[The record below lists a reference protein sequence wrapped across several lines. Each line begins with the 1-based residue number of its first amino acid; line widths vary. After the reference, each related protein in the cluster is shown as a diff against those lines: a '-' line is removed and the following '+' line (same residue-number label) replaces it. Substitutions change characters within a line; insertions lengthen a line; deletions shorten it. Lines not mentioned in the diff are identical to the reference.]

1 VVNVRAPTI
10 GQQQAKQGHN
20 APLRPEQP
28 HRWGI
33 WPGIAI
39 SAAVALAAMQAGTI
53 DWLAAHGASALTAA
67 IVLGILIGN
76 SIYARFAS
84 MAGAGVNFSRQTL
97 LRAGVILYG
106 FRLTLHDVGHVGL
119 AGVVIDALVIC
130 TTFIVTVFLGVRV
143 FSLDRKTAILIGAGS
158 SICGAA
164 AVMATE
170 PVVRAKADQVTMA
183 ISTVVVFGTAAIFLY
198 PALYALMQQGSSTI
212 GAQAFGIYA
221 GSTIHEVAQVFAA
234 GRSVSEAVANTAVIA
249 KMVRVMMLAPF
260 LIVLSAWF
268 NRGSKFD
275 SRGHG
280 KMRIQIPWFAVW
292 FIAAVVF
299 NSFGLR
305 PTWLVR
311 WVISLD
317 TFLLAMA
324 MAALGM
330 TTHLRA
336 VRDAGPK
343 PLLLGGVIF
352 VWLILGGAAINWSVL
367 TLLELH

>member
-1 VVNVRAPTI
+1 MRAPTI
-10 GQQQAKQGHN
+10 DQQPAEHDRN
-20 APLRPEQP
+20 APSHPEIP
-28 HRWGI
+28 HRWGL

-39 SAAVALAAMQAGTI
+39 SAAVALVAMRMGTI
-53 DWLAAHGASALTAA
+53 DWLAAHGVSALTAA

-76 SIYARFAS
+76 TVYGRVAS
-84 MAGAGVNFSRQTL
+84 TAGAGVNFSRQTL

-106 FRLTLHDVGHVGL
+106 FRLTLHDVGHVGF
-119 AGVVIDALVIC
+119 AGILIDALVLS
-130 TTFIVTVFLGVRV
+130 TTFVLTVLLGVRV
-143 FSLDRKTAILIGAGS
+143 FGLDRRTAILIGAGS

-183 ISTVVVFGTAAIFLY
+183 ISTVVVFGTAAIFVY
-198 PALYALMQQGSSTI
+198 PALYALLSHGSVPI
-212 GAQAFGIYA
+212 DAQAFGVYA

-260 LIVLSAWF
+260 LIILSAWLS
-268 NRGSKFD
+268 RGSERQFHVQGNAGI
-275 SRGHG
+275 RV
-280 KMRIQIPWFAVW
+280 PWFAVW

-299 NSFGLR
+299 NSFGLL
-305 PTWLVR
+305 PPWMVR
-311 WVISLD
+311 WVISID

-352 VWLILGGAAINWSVL
+352 VWLIVGGAAINWSVL
-367 TLLELH
+367 KLLALR

>member
-1 VVNVRAPTI
+1 MELPH
-10 GQQQAKQGHN
+10 QG
-20 APLRPEQP
+20 L
-28 HRWGI
+28 

-39 SAAVALAAMQAGTI
+39 SAALALIAMQIGAI
-53 DWLAAHGASALTAA
+53 DWLAAHGISPLTAA
-67 IVLGILIGN
+67 IMLGIVIGN
-76 SIYARFAS
+76 TFYARFAAT
-84 MAGAGVNFSRQTL
+84 AGAGVSFSRQTL

-106 FRLTLHDVGHVGL
+106 FRLTVHDVGHVGF
-119 AGVVIDALVIC
+119 AGIVIDALVLS
-130 TTFIVTVFLGVRV
+130 TTFVLTVSLGVRV
-143 FSLDRKTAILIGAGS
+143 FRLDRRTAILIGAGS

-170 PVVRAKADQVTMA
+170 PVVQAKAEQVTMA
-183 ISTVVVFGTAAIFLY
+183 ISTVVVFGTAAIFVY
-198 PALYALMQQGSSTI
+198 PALYALSSH
-212 GAQAFGIYA
+212 GAAPIQPQAFGVYA

-234 GRSVSEAVANTAVIA
+234 GRSVSQEVANTAVIA

-260 LIVLSAWF
+260 LIILSAWLGP
-268 NRGSKFD
+268 R
-275 SRGHG
+275 SRRRVPDHG
-280 KMRIQIPWFAVW
+280 NASIHVPWFAVG

-299 NSFGLR
+299 NSLALL

-311 WVISLD
+311 GVISFD

-330 TTHLRA
+330 TTHLSA

-352 VWLILGGAAINWSVL
+352 VWLIVGGAAINWSVV
-367 TLLELH
+367 TLLAPR